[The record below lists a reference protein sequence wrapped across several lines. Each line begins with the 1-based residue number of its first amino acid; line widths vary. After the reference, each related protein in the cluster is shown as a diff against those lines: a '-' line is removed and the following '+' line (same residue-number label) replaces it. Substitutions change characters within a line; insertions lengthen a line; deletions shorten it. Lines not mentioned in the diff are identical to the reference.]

1 MASEIE
7 FLKTQ
12 LEFLRRDF
20 EALKE
25 EVLLLKKKQTTR
37 KHSFEKS
44 EWYQYEKFT
53 EHLVGKGWHNEQIKY
68 YYQSAENYSKANGA
82 KYADWMQAILNWQ
95 ARDLK
100 KSNPGQ
106 QSKFERIQKSK

>member
-1 MASEIE
+1 MELQEQIDILVIRVSE
-7 FLKTQ
+7 
-12 LEFLRRDF
+12 LEHKLA
-20 EALKE
+20 ELT
-25 EVLLLKKKQTTR
+25 KKSVR

-44 EWYQYEKFT
+44 EWYQYDKFT
-53 EHLVGKGWHNEQIKY
+53 EHLVGKGWNDDQIKY

-100 KSNPGQ
+100 KSNPKQ
-106 QSKFERIQKSK
+106 QSKFDKINRNV